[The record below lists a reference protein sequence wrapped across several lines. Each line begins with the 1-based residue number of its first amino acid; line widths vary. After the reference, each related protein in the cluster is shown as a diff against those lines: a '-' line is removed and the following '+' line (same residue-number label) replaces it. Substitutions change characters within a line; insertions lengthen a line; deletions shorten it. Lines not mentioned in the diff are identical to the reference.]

1 MFEARCLFV
10 AILWSCPFRYVTF
23 AREEEAVR
31 CIQAVNGYILDGR
44 PLK

>member
-1 MFEARCLFV
+1 MLIYCV
-10 AILWSCPFRYVTF
+10 ILCSHPFRYVTY

-31 CIQAVNGYILDGR
+31 CIQAVNGYILDGK